1 MEALSW
7 NLTALSLYGFDYGQD
22 VESKVINESIKTS
35 VHTLHQT
42 RDKKWMVRQILRKF
56 YHTSLLLVSFI
67 GGILLTAYLALT
79 AKNLDMKML
88 IWILTFYY
96 GCFPLMYIWS
106 EKCLPEISKTM
117 LKIISRLDDKDVTRI
132 KKIDKQGVIQRLLML
147 LGPSIVCF
155 TYLLTVPLDSFVMGI
170 YSGNA
175 NLLACHSVTTFIT
188 LMMGIQYFQYYIMVI
203 QIGKVYADVCKRTIT
218 GQEHCKLIQESL
230 EEFCIFVQKVNQYL
244 GIIPLTMFASLFANF
259 TVGVALISLHFGE
272 LRLGLIFIAFGC
284 GITNHIVV
292 IVEAVWTASKTSA
305 IMKETLQ
312 SAALVV
318 RTSLPRNSKPEV
330 KEARKCLSLFLQQTP
345 SVSFTASG
353 DYNLNLASLLTFSH
367 SLIPF
372 TVMFITTI
380 AQTNKDRSNSSLNK
394 LMSNCTM

>member
-1 MEALSW
+1 MQSLSW
-7 NLTALSLYGFDYGQD
+7 NLTTLRVYGFNIGQFI
-22 VESKVINESIKTS
+22 ETKVINEPVNNS
-35 VHTLHQT
+35 VHTLYQT
-42 RDKKWMVRQILRKF
+42 HDKKWIVLRRILWKF
-56 YHTSLLLVSFI
+56 YHTLLLLVSFI
-67 GGILLTAYLALT
+67 GGILLTAYLALRV
-79 AKNLDMKML
+79 KNLHDKVF

-106 EKCLPEISKTM
+106 EKYLPEISKIM
-117 LKIISRLDDKDVTRI
+117 LTVISRLDEEDITRI
-132 KKIDKQGVIQRLLML
+132 KKIDKQGVIQRIVML
-147 LGPSIVCF
+147 LGPFILCS

-244 GIIPLTMFASLFANF
+244 GIIPLTMFASLFAHF
-259 TVGVALISLHFGE
+259 TVGVTLACLHFGKVK
-272 LRLGLIFIAFGC
+272 LGLLFITFGC
-284 GITNHIVV
+284 GLINHVAIV
-292 IVEAVWTASKTSA
+292 VEAVWTASKTLA
-305 IMKETLQ
+305 IMKETFQ

-353 DYNLNLASLLTFSH
+353 DYNLNLSSLLTFSH

-372 TVMFITTI
+372 TVMLIATI
-380 AQTNKDRSNSSLNK
+380 SDAVRDYASLNERV
-394 LMSNCTM
+394 NCTC

>member
-117 LKIISRLDDKDVTRI
+117 LKVISRLDDKDITRI
-132 KKIDKQGVIQRLLML
+132 KKVDKQGVIQKLLL
-147 LGPSIVCF
+147 LLIPSVMCF
-155 TYLLTVPLDSFVMGI
+155 TYLLTVPVESFVMAI
-170 YSGNA
+170 YSGNTY
-175 NLLACHSVTTFIT
+175 LLACHSVATCIT
-188 LMMGIQYFQYYIMVI
+188 VMMGIQYFQYYLMVI
-203 QIGKVYADVCKRTIT
+203 QTGKVYADVCKRTII
-218 GQEHCKLIQESL
+218 GQEHFKLIQESL
-230 EEFCIFVQKVNQYL
+230 EDFCVFVQKVNQYL

-353 DYNLNLASLLTFSH
+353 DYNLNLSILLTFSH

-380 AQTNKDRSNSSLNK
+380 AQNKKHRSNFSLNK

>member
-1 MEALSW
+1 MEVLSW

-22 VESKVINESIKTS
+22 LESKVINEFIKNSQTI
-35 VHTLHQT
+35 HQT
-42 RDKKWMVRQILRKF
+42 RGKKWTVVRKILRRF

-79 AKNLDMKML
+79 AKNLDVKIVM
-88 IWILTFYY
+88 WILTFYY

-244 GIIPLTMFASLFANF
+244 GIIPLTMFASLFAHF
-259 TVGVALISLHFGE
+259 TVGVTLACLHFGKVK
-272 LRLGLIFIAFGC
+272 LGLLFITFGC
-284 GITNHIVV
+284 GLINHVAIV
-292 IVEAVWTASKTSA
+292 VEAVWTASKTLA
-305 IMKETLQ
+305 IMKETFQ

-353 DYNLNLASLLTFSH
+353 DYNLNLSSLLTFSH

-372 TVMFITTI
+372 TVMLIATI
-380 AQTNKDRSNSSLNK
+380 SDAVRDYASLNERV
-394 LMSNCTM
+394 NCTC